1 MIAAF
6 QTLIPGVARV
16 VRQPLSPGHRNEF
29 RAGVSPAWGR
39 YFVIDGEYI
48 WKYTHETFDF
58 AGQ

>member
-1 MIAAF
+1 M
-6 QTLIPGVARV
+6 
-16 VRQPLSPGHRNEF
+16 SF
-29 RAGVSPAWGR
+29 RAGFSPAFGR